1 MRCGLGRDR
10 PARLES
16 ALVLERLKFVF
27 LGLGRHVARL
37 GFVCLLGA
45 ILVGGLFLPL
55 IVQNDTVSL
64 FVFWHHILLQEYKR
78 IRTVSVHGPASR

>member
-1 MRCGLGRDR
+1 VADWEDR

-45 ILVGGLFLPL
+45 ILVRGLFLPL
-55 IVQNDTVSL
+55 IV
-64 FVFWHHILLQEYKR
+64 
-78 IRTVSVHGPASR
+78 